1 VTPAARGGGAGP
13 GPLDAG
19 LGTVVPVLFVLL
31 WATGFVAARVAM
43 SQVPPLG
50 FLALRFA
57 ATLAV
62 LAPLILI
69 ARAPWPDR
77 RGLAHL
83 AVAGLLIQAGYL
95 AGVWIAVAL
104 GMSAGLVALIVNLQ
118 PVLTALWLAF
128 GRERIGLRQWAGLA
142 LGFGGV
148 ALVVAHRIDADRLGP
163 DSIAFAVAGLLSIT
177 AGTLY
182 QRRHV
187 PSFDLRTGAFVQYAA
202 SLAAIAPLAL
212 WVEHGPWAPNAGTWI
227 ALAWSVCAL
236 SIGATFLLNTLIR
249 RGTATRVA
257 SLFYLVPPV
266 TALQAWA
273 LFGEPF
279 GMLAALGMLLTA
291 IGVALVVRT

>member
-1 VTPAARGGGAGP
+1 MTPAARRGGAGP
-13 GPLDAG
+13 VDAG

-31 WATGFVAARVAM
+31 WATGFVAARLAM
-43 SQVPPLG
+43 PQVPPLG
-50 FLALRFA
+50 FLVLRFA
-57 ATLAV
+57 ATLVV

-69 ARAPWPDR
+69 AQAPWPDR

-163 DSIAFAVAGLLSIT
+163 ASIAFAVAGLLSIT

-187 PSFDLRTGAFVQYAA
+187 PSFDLRTGAFVQNAA

-212 WVEHGPWAPNAGTWI
+212 WVESGPWAPNAGTWI
-227 ALAWSVCAL
+227 ALAWSVLGL

-266 TALQAWA
+266 TALQAWV

-279 GMLAALGMLLTA
+279 GALAALGMLLTA
-291 IGVALVVRT
+291 IGVALVVRS